1 MKVNEYSCDEW
12 EDVLSGGVYSAERVK
27 KSLESGIPDG
37 LRPIIWG
44 FFSKNQAIPLL
55 YAKLQSGFDDVVSDS
70 IVKDLARTFPN
81 LPQFN
86 QEALMHI
93 LQAYSLFD
101 IEVGYCQGM
110 SFVAGLLFLVIQ
122 EEESAFWTFVFLMH
136 EKGWRGMFLNGTPKL
151 NAVLEDLENMIKRD
165 LPAVYRNFKANEVDM
180 IMLSQHFI
188 TVMGYRVKRR
198 FSIRIM
204 DVFLC
209 YGEEILSKV
218 LFKMIKLKEKKILSL
233 KHEFLFRYLLEHLIN
248 ECYEEF
254 HISTFFT

>member
-1 MKVNEYSCDEW
+1 MEVNEYSSDEW
-12 EDVLSGGVYSAERVK
+12 EDILSGEVFCGERVK
-27 KSLESGIPDG
+27 KSMESGVPDA
-37 LRPIIWG
+37 LRPSIWG
-44 FFSKNQAIPLL
+44 FLSKEQAIPYL
-55 YAKLQSGFDDVVSDS
+55 YAKLQSGFDDEVSDC
-70 IVKDLARTFPN
+70 IIKDLNRTFPN

-86 QEALMHI
+86 QDALMHI

-110 SFVAGLLFLVIQ
+110 SFVAGILFLVMQ
-122 EEESAFWTFVFLMH
+122 EEETAFWAFVFVMH

-151 NAVLEDLENMIKRD
+151 NQVLGDFENMIKRD
-165 LPAVYRNFKANEVDM
+165 LPAVYKKFKENDVEM

-188 TVMGYRVKRR
+188 TVMGYRVKLR
-198 FSIRIM
+198 FSVRIM

-209 YGEEILSKV
+209 HKEEILSKV
-218 LFKMIKLKEKKILSL
+218 LFKMIKFKAKKILSL
-233 KHEFLFRYLLEHLIN
+233 KNEYLFRYLLEHLIN